1 MKWETLMARS
11 YVPYSGKPG
20 ACLVKG
26 RKNIF
31 YPGIRI
37 ENIAFPDTI
46 DEIQAAIFTCLAEGD
61 VPQQLVLPE
70 NTSGHSDLLHFWE
83 KEYDLEHIITND
95 ISNLNPYENMLS
107 SDIDV
112 RDTLTFL
119 LDMAVVPNSHF
130 PVSSLLKTP
139 DGYISGVNVECSEW
153 RLGLCAERLSI
164 AKALAMG
171 YTDLNE
177 IFIHTRYGE
186 FSSPCGACRQVIVE
200 HMPHKP
206 VHLFHANGTESYHNS
221 SHLLPYSFQSKSLHK
236 EIKSN

>member
-20 ACLVKG
+20 VCLVKG

-31 YPGIRI
+31 YPGVRI

-46 DEIQAAIFTCLAEGD
+46 DDVQAALFTCLSEGD
-61 VPQQLVLPE
+61 VPQQLLLPE
-70 NTSGHSDLLHFWE
+70 NTGNHSVILHFWE
-83 KEYDLEHIITND
+83 KEYNLELVTTDD
-95 ISNLNPYENMLS
+95 ISNIEPFRNVLS
-107 SDIDV
+107 KDADV
-112 RDTLTFL
+112 RETLTRL

-130 PVSSLLKTP
+130 PVSALLKTP
-139 DGYISGVNVECSEW
+139 DGFISGVNVECSEW

-164 AKALAMG
+164 AKALASG
-171 YTDLNE
+171 YTDLSE

-206 VHLFHANGTESYHNS
+206 VHLFHANGTESFHIS
-221 SHLLPYSFQSKSLHK
+221 SHLLPYSFQSQSLNK

>member
-1 MKWETLMARS
+1 MKWETLTARS

-20 ACLVKG
+20 ASLVRS
-26 RKNIF
+26 RKNVF
-31 YPGIRI
+31 YPGVRI

-46 DEIQAAIFTCLAEGD
+46 DDVQAALFTCLSEGD
-61 VPQQLVLPE
+61 VPQQLILPE
-70 NTSGHSDLLHFWE
+70 NTGFHSDLLHFWV
-83 KEYDLEHIITND
+83 KEYDLELVTTNE
-95 ISNLNPYENMLS
+95 ISKIELFTNILS
-107 SDIDV
+107 NDIDV
-112 RDTLTFL
+112 RETLKKL

-139 DGYISGVNVECSEW
+139 DGFISGVNVECSEW

-164 AKALAMG
+164 AKALASG

-177 IFIHTRYGE
+177 ISIHTRYGE

-200 HMPHKP
+200 HMSHKP
-206 VHLFHANGTESYHNS
+206 VHLFHANGTESIHIS

-236 EIKSN
+236 KN